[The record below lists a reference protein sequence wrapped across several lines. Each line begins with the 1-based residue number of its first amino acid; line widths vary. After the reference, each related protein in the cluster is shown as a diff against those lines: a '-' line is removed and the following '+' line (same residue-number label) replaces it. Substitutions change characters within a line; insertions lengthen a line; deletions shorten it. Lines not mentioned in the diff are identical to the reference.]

1 MLATTLS
8 RVNPADERIKTLV
21 SDLESTAI
29 RSATGVHWE
38 SKQGGWLTPGSPLY
52 TTAIVV
58 YTLTERDPASPLA
71 ADAARYLA
79 TQRGPKGWWASDY
92 ENAWVILALDRFMVA
107 TGEFR
112 ADFGFSAGLNGV
124 NIAQGQAS
132 GPQNLTTVT
141 TITPLSQ
148 MMLNGA
154 NQLTISRQAGVG
166 RLYYRAMLSVLRPVE
181 TAPAI
186 NRGIAVSREYLQCN
200 GEKCQPVDSYQ
211 MREAESGRI
220 TVRVTVTV
228 PNDAYYFMVEDYV
241 PAGADILDPSLKT
254 SQQGEESQSV
264 DIQFD
269 ESNPF
274 GEGWGWWYFNRPQ
287 VYRDH
292 ILWSAET
299 LPAGTYVLTYT
310 IIPSLPGEY
319 RVLPAH
325 AWLAYFP
332 EVQGTTE
339 GMIFRILGK

>member
-1 MLATTLS
+1 MLATMLA
-8 RVNPADERIKTLV
+8 RFNPADERIKTLV

-29 RSATGVHWE
+29 RSATGAYWE

-79 TQRGPKGWWASDY
+79 AQRSPKGWRASDY
-92 ENAWVILALDRFMVA
+92 ENAWIVLALNRFMAA

-112 ADFGFSAGLNGV
+112 ADFGYSAALNGV
-124 NIAQGQAS
+124 NIAEGQAF
-132 GPQNLTTVT
+132 GPQNLTTVMT
-141 TITPLSQ
+141 VTPLSQ

-181 TAPAI
+181 TAPAV
-186 NRGIAVSREYLQCN
+186 NRGIAVSREILQCN
-200 GEKCQPVDSYQ
+200 GEKCQLVDAYQ
-211 MREAESGRI
+211 MREDELGRL
-220 TVRVTVTV
+220 TVRVTVTI
-228 PNDAYYFMVEDYV
+228 PNDAYYLLLEDFI
-241 PAGADILDPSLKT
+241 PAGADLLDPSLKT

-264 DIQFD
+264 NIQFD

-287 VYRDH
+287 IYRER
-292 ILWSAET
+292 ILWSADY
-299 LPAGTYVLTYT
+299 LPAGTYVLAYT
-310 IIPSLPGEY
+310 IIPSLAGEY

-332 EVQGTTE
+332 EAQGTTA
-339 GMIFRILGK
+339 GAVFKILK